1 MNFFRL
7 CKEVS
12 ELPLNIGYN
21 GFPVARN
28 CHFAFSILLQNTVS
42 VSLVVHKSAK
52 RLSALLMSI
61 RHCIREMESEDLNAL
76 GLGMKRGGVHEE
88 ERGRKEGKEE

>member
-1 MNFFRL
+1 VNFFRL

-12 ELPLNIGYN
+12 ELPPNIGYN
-21 GFPVARN
+21 GFPITRH
-28 CHFAFSILLQNTVS
+28 CHFALSILLQNTVP

-52 RLSALLMSI
+52 RLNALLMSI
-61 RHCIREMESEDLNAL
+61 RHCIRELEIEDLNAL

-88 ERGRKEGKEE
+88 E

>member
-1 MNFFRL
+1 
-7 CKEVS
+7 
-12 ELPLNIGYN
+12 
-21 GFPVARN
+21 
-28 CHFAFSILLQNTVS
+28 
-42 VSLVVHKSAK
+42 
-52 RLSALLMSI
+52 MSI